1 MEETTPY
8 SAVDAVITGKRL
20 AAPRPLMVAV
30 AALAIFVSVFHLYT
44 AWFSAIPPIAQEWAT
59 LHMLMILAFLTFPL
73 GRKSWQDR
81 LNGWS
86 IIDFLGIALL
96 ILFTVRFYLTYEN
109 YILVRYANADSF
121 DLFAGTVTIFIL
133 LELTRRC
140 LGWPLTLVA
149 AFLIFQGLVS
159 DKFPEWVPFYGP
171 PISWRSTVEFLYL
184 QEWGLWNI
192 PVKIVSQFIILFFVL
207 VGIWKYSGVLG
218 IVRDM
223 ATALAG
229 KFTGGPAKVAVIA
242 SAFFGTIQ
250 GSSVSNVVSSGS
262 WTIPTMKATGYKP
275 HFAGAVEAVASS
287 GGLIT
292 PPVMGLAAFLMADF
306 LGISYLSVMAA
317 AIVPTLLFYG
327 ATFGAVHFQAKREG
341 LVGLAPSQ
349 IPKLLPVLAKSWL
362 FLLPLLTL
370 ILFLFQGYS
379 ITRAVMWSI
388 LLLFL
393 LVLVVVSGVRWL
405 CRRTEKAR
413 PLLVF
418 IPPEAPPSPRGILLA
433 LEEGGQ
439 MAVTIGIAVGTVGLI
454 IGTFWASGLGVR
466 ISELIVSWSG
476 GSLFVA
482 LIIGAVVALVI
493 GMGIPFTA
501 AYITLYMFAIPALI
515 ELGAPP
521 IAAHFF
527 ALFWALVSGIT
538 PPVAVTAYTAAGIAG
553 SDMMRTAWT
562 AMKIA
567 IPLYIIPFFF
577 IKQVALLGQPS
588 VLSLEVAR
596 VAITGLIGV
605 FAISAGSAG
614 WLLRRPNAIERFLLM
629 GGGMALLYA
638 TVITD
643 LMGAAA
649 LAAVLLY
656 QWRLPYFEPLQPLFN
671 LTRRRA
677 GSPTPGAGD
686 SHD

>member
-1 MEETTPY
+1 MEEDTSN
-8 SAVDAVITGKRL
+8 SAVDAVITGRKL
-20 AAPRPLMVAV
+20 AVPRPLVVVV
-30 AALAIFVSVFHLYT
+30 AALAIFVSIFHLYT
-44 AWFSAIPPIAQEWAT
+44 AWFSAIPPVAHEWAT
-59 LHMLMILAFLTFPL
+59 LHMIMILAFLTFPL
-73 GRKSWQDR
+73 GRKSWLDK

-86 IIDFLGIALL
+86 IVDFLGIALL
-96 ILFTVRFYLTYEN
+96 TLFTVRFYVTYED
-109 YILVRYANADSF
+109 YILIRYGNADSF
-121 DLFAGTVTIFIL
+121 DIFAGTVTIIIL

-140 LGWPLTLVA
+140 LGLPLSLVA
-149 AFLIFQGLVS
+149 IFLIFQGLVS

-171 PISWRSTVEFLYL
+171 PISWRTTVEFLYL

-192 PVKIVSQFIILFFVL
+192 PTKIVSYFIILFFVL
-207 VGIWKYSGVLG
+207 VGIWKYTGVLG
-218 IVRDM
+218 IVRDL
-223 ATALAG
+223 ATAVAG

-306 LGISYLSVMAA
+306 LGISYLEVMAA

-327 ATFGAVHFQAKREG
+327 GTFGAVHFQAKRDG
-341 LVGLAPSQ
+341 LVGMAPSQ

-362 FLLPLLTL
+362 FLMPLTTL
-370 ILFLFQGYS
+370 IWFLLQGFS
-379 ITRAVMWSI
+379 IARAVMWSI
-388 LLLFL
+388 FLLIL
-393 LVLVVVSGVRWL
+393 LVLVVAGIIRWV
-405 CRRTEKAR
+405 CRRTERVR

-418 IPPEAPPSPRGILLA
+418 VPPEAPPSPRSLLLA
-433 LEEGGQ
+433 LEEGGR

-476 GSLFVA
+476 GNLFVA
-482 LIIGAVVALVI
+482 LVIAAVVALVI

-515 ELGAPP
+515 DLGAPP

-527 ALFWALVSGIT
+527 ALFWALVSGVT
-538 PPVAVTAYTAAGIAG
+538 PPVAVTAYAAAGIAG
-553 SDMMRTAWT
+553 SNMMRTAWS

-567 IPLYIIPFFF
+567 IPLYFIPFFF
-577 IKQVALLGQPS
+577 VYEVALLGQAPI
-588 VLSLEVAR
+588 LEVVR
-596 VAITGLIGV
+596 VAVTGLIGV
-605 FAISAGSAG
+605 FAISAGGAG
-614 WLLRRPNAIERFLLM
+614 WLLRCTNVIERFLML
-629 GGGMALLYA
+629 GGGMLLLYPS
-638 TVITD
+638 VITE
-643 LMGAAA
+643 LIGAVA
-649 LAAVLLY
+649 LVGVFLAHKY
-656 QWRLPYFEPLQPLFN
+656 IPYFEPLQPAFQMIDR
-671 LTRRRA
+671 LT
-677 GSPTPGAGD
+677 GKKTGVGD
-686 SHD
+686 DR